1 MGQKVHPLG
10 FRVGITKKHR
20 SLWFSN
26 SKQYPQ
32 SVLEDYVIRN
42 NILKTFPS
50 AEISEIHIQRTH
62 HDIESSPNGLI
73 IIIYSKKPNQ
83 LVGNKHEKLHKLRK
97 ILKQKLTLNRSL
109 IKPKGQVFLNS
120 SWRDFSK
127 ILLQKQKTDRIKFLV
142 REITTPY
149 SSAFCIGNAI
159 VQQLQDRQRYRFV
172 IKKVIAEVK
181 KERKENLKTIQP
193 TNTNKVI
200 TSREIPTMEFPAA
213 LEKAQNPL
221 EYNLSAFNQSKQDKS
236 SYQVPIKGLKIQ
248 LAGRLN
254 GAEIARTEW
263 FRKGRVPLHTL
274 KADID
279 YSYQKAYTKYGIIG
293 VKVWVFNGIKTGKYQ
308 YAKLKFQKTKFL
320 SQYIY
325 T

>member
-20 SLWFSN
+20 RLWFSN

-42 NILKTFPS
+42 NILTTFPS

-62 HDIESSPNGLI
+62 HDIDFSPNGLV

-83 LVGNKHEKLHKLRK
+83 LVGNKNEKLHNLRK
-97 ILKQKLTLNRSL
+97 ILKQKLNQNRSL
-109 IKPKGQVFLNS
+109 INPKGQIYLNS

-127 ILLQKQKTDRIKFLV
+127 ILLQKQKTDRIKFLI

-149 SSAFCIGNAI
+149 SSAFCIGNVI

-172 IKKVIAEVK
+172 IKKVISEVK
-181 KERKENLKTIQP
+181 KERKENVKTIQP
-193 TNTNKVI
+193 SKVSKAAEPLIFSKNDNK
-200 TSREIPTMEFPAA
+200 TAK
-213 LEKAQNPL
+213 LH
-221 EYNLSAFNQSKQDKS
+221 
-236 SYQVPIKGLKIQ
+236 QVPIKGLKIQ

-293 VKVWVFNGIKTGKYQ
+293 VKVWVFNGVKTGKYTSSN
-308 YAKLKFQKTKFL
+308 LKFQKTKFL
-320 SQYIY
+320 SQFIY